1 MKLYLDKNIAKGTPE
16 ELARYKEITSNSN
29 NHSERRL
36 EEVTNGLKPES
47 LNIEVDDDE
56 VGNPDYKKGCFYT
69 ITEEDKVSML
79 PEGVVLKHQY
89 DRTFKDSLGV
99 KYVITNQDYLKRD
112 NIFDFQDEII
122 RGRFDFAE
130 QLGIRLNTTTDFSVE
145 ASDKTFKIKE
155 DDVVFAKGELVKLVR
170 DDNDRLPLFESIKD
184 NRNDWILINKVE
196 PTQDTDTE
204 KESPYNE
211 LQVGDR
217 VKVLES
223 VDGAEGEATV
233 TAVLEYGG
241 VELSGTNKYGT
252 YSEGWSNHT
261 DNLEKV
267 ESFEDEG
274 VEEELYDFYEVV
286 DNAIFHSE
294 MKEGTILK
302 RVGDVSSLSK
312 NELGNNLVTSTGLQ
326 QVSHMED
333 NAIKPVL
340 GSHIKERFEFAKEVG
355 VILTTNTDFG
365 EECKDSFFKVIKD
378 KEESGSHFEKGAI
391 VKLRHDDGSKMPSF
405 YNEENNQ
412 YVYLGAVQE
421 IARPKK
427 DN

>member
-47 LNIEVDDDE
+47 LNIEVVDDE
-56 VGNPDYKKGCFYT
+56 VGNPDYKKECFYT
-69 ITEEDKVSML
+69 ITEEARESLL
-79 PEGVVLKHQY
+79 PVGVVLKHQY
-89 DRTFKDSLGV
+89 DRIFNDSLGV
-99 KYVITNQDYLKRD
+99 KYLITNQDYLKRD
-112 NIFDFQDEII
+112 NIFDFQDDII
-122 RGRFDFAE
+122 RGRFDFAT

-155 DDVVFAKGELVKLVR
+155 ADVVFPKGELVKLVR

-204 KESPYNE
+204 EESPYKE
-211 LQVGDR
+211 FRVGDR

-223 VDGAEGEATV
+223 ACGAEGEATV
-233 TAVLEYGG
+233 TAVLEHGW

-252 YSEGWSNHT
+252 YSEVWSNHT

-274 VEEELYDFYEVV
+274 VEEEFYDFYEVV
-286 DNAIFHSE
+286 DPEYFASNI
-294 MKEGTILK
+294 KKGTILK
-302 RVGDVSSLSK
+302 RTSNIYTAFDEHYIK
-312 NELGNNLVTSTGLQ
+312 LVTSKGLGQ
-326 QVSHMED
+326 KGRLRNSV
-333 NAIKPVL
+333 IKPVS
-340 GSHIKERFEFAKEVG
+340 GSHIKERF
-355 VILTTNTDFG
+355 
-365 EECKDSFFKVIKD
+365 
-378 KEESGSHFEKGAI
+378 
-391 VKLRHDDGSKMPSF
+391 
-405 YNEENNQ
+405 
-412 YVYLGAVQE
+412 
-421 IARPKK
+421 
-427 DN
+427 

>member
-47 LNIEVDDDE
+47 LNIEVVDDE

-69 ITEEDKVSML
+69 ITEEARESLL
-79 PEGVVLKHQY
+79 PVGVVLKHQS
-89 DRTFKDSLGV
+89 DRMFNDSLGV
-99 KYVITNQDYLKRD
+99 KYLITNQDYLKRD
-112 NIFDFQDEII
+112 NIFDFQDDII
-122 RGRFDFAE
+122 RGRFDFAT
-130 QLGIRLNTTTDFSVE
+130 QLGIRLNTTTDFAVE

-155 DDVVFAKGELVKLVR
+155 DVFVFSKGELVKLVK
-170 DDNDRLPLFESIKD
+170 DDKDRLPLFESIKD
-184 NRNDWILINKVE
+184 NRNDFVLIDKVE
-196 PTQDTDTE
+196 LTQDTDTE
-204 KESPYNE
+204 EESPYKE
-211 LQVGDR
+211 FQVGDR

-223 VDGAEGEATV
+223 ACGAEGEATV
-233 TAVLEYGG
+233 TAVIEYGG

-252 YSEGWSNHT
+252 CSEEWSNHT

-274 VEEELYDFYEVV
+274 LEEELYDFYEVV
-286 DNAIFHSE
+286 DPEYFASNI
-294 MKEGTILK
+294 KKGTILNRTSNIYTAFDEHYIK
-302 RVGDVSSLSK
+302 
-312 NELGNNLVTSTGLQ
+312 LVTSKGLVQ
-326 QVSHMED
+326 KGRLRNSV
-333 NAIKPVL
+333 IKPVT

-365 EECKDSFFKVIKD
+365 EECKGSFFKVIKD
-378 KEESGSHFEKGAI
+378 KEESGSRFDIGDI
-391 VKLRHDDGSKMPSF
+391 VKLQYDDGSIMPSF

-427 DN
+427 DK

>member
-29 NHSERRL
+29 NHLERRL

-47 LNIEVDDDE
+47 LNTEVVDDE

-69 ITEEDKVSML
+69 ITEEARESLL
-79 PEGVVLKHQY
+79 PVGVVLKHQY

-112 NIFDFQDEII
+112 NIFDFQDDII
-122 RGRFDFAE
+122 RGRFDFAT
-130 QLGIRLNTTTDFSVE
+130 QLGIRLNTTTDFVVE

-196 PTQDTDTE
+196 LTQDTDTE
-204 KESPYNE
+204 EESPYNE
-211 LQVGDR
+211 LQ
-217 VKVLES
+217 
-223 VDGAEGEATV
+223 
-233 TAVLEYGG
+233 
-241 VELSGTNKYGT
+241 N
-252 YSEGWSNHT
+252 
-261 DNLEKV
+261 
-267 ESFEDEG
+267 
-274 VEEELYDFYEVV
+274 EEELYDFYEVV
-286 DNAIFHSE
+286 DPEYFASSI
-294 MKEGTILK
+294 KKGTILK
-302 RVGDVSSLSK
+302 RTSNSYTAFDEHYIK
-312 NELGNNLVTSTGLQ
+312 LVTSKGLGQ
-326 QVSHMED
+326 KGRLRNSV
-333 NAIKPVL
+333 IKPVS

-365 EECKDSFFKVIKD
+365 EECKGSFFKVIKD
-378 KEESGSHFEKGAI
+378 TEESGSHFDIGDI
-391 VKLRHDDGSKMPSF
+391 VKLDYDDDSIMPSF

-427 DN
+427 DK

>member
-47 LNIEVDDDE
+47 LNIEVVDDE

-69 ITEEDKVSML
+69 ITEEARESLL
-79 PEGVVLKHQY
+79 PVGVVLKHQY
-89 DRTFKDSLGV
+89 DRMFDDSQGV
-99 KYVITNQDYLKRD
+99 RYIITNQDYLKRD
-112 NIFDFQDEII
+112 NIFDFQDDII
-122 RGRFDFAE
+122 RGRFDFAT
-130 QLGIRLNTTTDFSVE
+130 QLGIRLNTTTDFAVE
-145 ASDKTFKIKE
+145 ASDKTFKMKE
-155 DDVVFAKGELVKLVR
+155 DDFVFSKGELVKLVK
-170 DDNDRLPLFESIKD
+170 DDKDRLPLFESIKD
-184 NRNDWILINKVE
+184 NRNEFVLIDKVE
-196 PTQDTDTE
+196 PTQDNDTE
-204 KESPYNE
+204 EESPYKE
-211 LQVGDR
+211 FQVGDR

-223 VDGAEGEATV
+223 EGGAEEVATV
-233 TAVLEYGG
+233 TAVYGHG
-241 VELSGTNKYGT
+241 DVVLAGTSKNGT
-252 YSEGWSNHT
+252 YSEDWGNYT

-286 DNAIFHSE
+286 DPEYFASSI
-294 MKEGTILK
+294 KKGTILK
-302 RVGDVSSLSK
+302 RTSNIYTAFDEHYIK
-312 NELGNNLVTSTGLQ
+312 LVTSKGLGQ
-326 QVSHMED
+326 KGRLRNSV
-333 NAIKPVL
+333 IKPL
-340 GSHIKERFEFAKEVG
+340 SGSHIKERFEFAKEVG

-365 EECKDSFFKVIKD
+365 EECKGSFFKVIKD
-378 KEESGSHFEKGAI
+378 NEESGSRFDIGDI
-391 VKLRHDDGSKMPSF
+391 VKLQYDDDSIMPSF

-427 DN
+427 DK